1 MRLNG
6 DGTLTARFLLTPLRT
21 PTEKGTQMLG
31 RVYTFEREGASS
43 ERPVSTLA
51 AETIHAS
58 INGCHGIHYH
68 ELTAP
73 GRPKPVFAVFF
84 PDAAHKQ
91 YFEDLLGPALTQCG
105 LKINIVHTLEER
117 EPAVENPA
125 NEQPVSSG
133 LDVGLFTPLLATA
146 ET

>member
-1 MRLNG
+1 M
-6 DGTLTARFLLTPLRT
+6 
-21 PTEKGTQMLG
+21 G
-31 RVYTFEREGASS
+31 RVYTFEREGPSS

-51 AETIHAS
+51 AEAIQVS
-58 INGCHGIHYH
+58 INGRPGIHYH

-73 GRPKPVFAVFF
+73 GRPKPVFAVLF
-84 PDAAHKQ
+84 PDVAHKQ
-91 YFEDLLGPALTQCG
+91 YFEDLLEPALTQCG
-105 LKINIVHTLEER
+105 LRINVVHTLEER

-125 NEQPVSSG
+125 NDQPVSSD

>member
-1 MRLNG
+1 M
-6 DGTLTARFLLTPLRT
+6 
-21 PTEKGTQMLG
+21 G

-43 ERPVSTLA
+43 ERPVPTLA
-51 AETIHAS
+51 AEAILVG
-58 INGCHGIHYH
+58 INGRPGIHYH

-73 GRPKPVFAVFF
+73 GRPKPVFAVLF

-105 LKINIVHTLEER
+105 LRINIVHTLEER
-117 EPAVENPA
+117 EPAVQNPA
-125 NEQPVSSG
+125 NEQPVSAG
-133 LDVGLFTPLLATA
+133 LDVGLFTPLPATA